1 MKTIFRTFGIVAL
14 LAVFLAVGGLSA
26 FGQEACDTAAIEA
39 KYAEV
44 TGGYKSQDLATFKK
58 AVEAAKAFLE
68 KYGEC
73 PPAAESAAWLK
84 KKLPDWEKTLTDW
97 VGADAKAKALGK
109 FDEAVKNKNWD
120 AAYAAG
126 NEFAAKYPDSP
137 EFVSYVAYPL
147 GVMGL
152 YQAYEPTKNY
162 KYNADT
168 LKYAKMTID
177 LLKSGKQSAK
187 KVNNTVTPD
196 TFGIYSFECKRDD
209 CISELTLAQAYI
221 NYFASGNKPEGI
233 SKYYEVTKIPGRQ
246 KNNPIVY
253 GIIGDYYFDSV
264 KKLVEDLK
272 AKVADQKDTDTD
284 EVRQKKEAD
293 YNQTKGMLNGYAERA
308 MDAYSRAYTLAKADP
323 KAKVYADKI
332 YTTLQ
337 QLYTVRFQ
345 KQEGIDTWIAER
357 VKQPLPDPASAV
369 APVIDAE
376 TSTGNTNAPAAAPT
390 ATPSAPAKPAANGPV
405 KPGTTT
411 KVGASSSTTT
421 PTTAKAG
428 SAVAKKKGTK

>member
-26 FGQEACDTAAIEA
+26 FGQDCDTAAIEA
-39 KYAEV
+39 QYGLV
-44 TGGYKSQDLATFKK
+44 TANYKSQDLATFKK
-58 AVEAAKAFLE
+58 AVEAAKTFLE
-68 KYGEC
+68 KYGTCE
-73 PPAAESAAWLK
+73 PAKESADWVK
-84 KKLPDWEKTLTDW
+84 KKLPDWEKSLADW
-97 VGADAKAKALGK
+97 EGAAAKAAVLGR
-109 FDEAVKNKNWD
+109 FDQAVNTKNWD
-120 AAYAAG
+120 VAYAAG
-126 NEFAAKYPDSP
+126 NEFASKYGDSP
-137 EFVSYVAYPL
+137 EFISYVAYPL
-147 GVMGL
+147 GVIGL
-152 YQAYEPTKNY
+152 YQSYDKNY

-168 LKYAKMTID
+168 LKYSKMTID
-177 LLKSGKQSAK
+177 LLRSGKQSMKKDAK
-187 KVNNTVTPD
+187 GTVTPD
-196 TFGIYSFECKRDD
+196 AYGVWNIACKGRDE

-221 NYFASGNKPEGI
+221 TYFASGNKTEGI
-233 SKYYEVTKIPGRQ
+233 AKYYEVTKIPGRH
-246 KNNPIVY
+246 KNNPEVY

-308 MDAYSRAYTLAKADP
+308 MDAYSRAYNIAKADQKT
-323 KAKVYADKI
+323 KAYADTVYKQI
-332 YTTLQ
+332 Q
-337 QLYTVRFQ
+337 ALYTVRFQ
-345 KQEGIDTWIAER
+345 KQEGIDAWIAAR
-357 VKQPLPDPASAV
+357 VSQPFPDPTSAV

-390 ATPSAPAKPAANGPV
+390 ATPSAPAKPAANGPA

-411 KVGASSSTTT
+411 KVGASSTTT

-428 SAVAKKKGTK
+428 SAIAKKKGTK